1 VRLCLFAER
10 KFARAPLERV
20 DNDKKDYLEYD
31 RFLNWAIKM
40 MQAVAGRPR
49 GRPRA
54 FDEEQVLSRAIALFS
69 ASGYSAAGISDLSQA
84 TGLTA
89 GSLYKAYSDKEG
101 IFAKALE
108 RYITRRE
115 AEIAAMLEGVENGRA
130 SIAALLGL
138 YTRLSQGKEG
148 KLGCLLVAGIAELPQ
163 FSRVDVVLRGQ
174 LVRRRDLLARLVAQG
189 QNDGSITTASAPTTV
204 ADLLLALL
212 QGMRVLG
219 KAGSFS
225 EDPDAFVA
233 LALKVLERP

>member
-1 VRLCLFAER
+1 M
-10 KFARAPLERV
+10 
-20 DNDKKDYLEYD
+20 
-31 RFLNWAIKM
+31 I
-40 MQAVAGRPR
+40 QAVAGRPR
-49 GRPRA
+49 GRPRE

-108 RYITRRE
+108 CYITRRE
-115 AEIAAMLEGVENGRA
+115 AEVAAMLKAADNGRA
-130 SIAALLGL
+130 SIAALLAL
-138 YTRLSQGKEG
+138 YARLSQGREG
-148 KLGCLLVAGIAELPQ
+148 KLGCLLVAGVAELPQ
-163 FSRVDVVLRGQ
+163 FSRVGDVVRGQ
-174 LVRRRDLLARLVAQG
+174 LARRRDLLVRLVVQG
-189 QNDGSITTASAPTTV
+189 QDDGSITTQSAPTTV

-225 EDPDAFVA
+225 EDADAFVA
-233 LALKVLERP
+233 LALKVLDRP

>member
-1 VRLCLFAER
+1 
-10 KFARAPLERV
+10 
-20 DNDKKDYLEYD
+20 
-31 RFLNWAIKM
+31 M
-40 MQAVAGRPR
+40 MQVDEGRPR

-69 ASGYSAAGISDLSQA
+69 ASGYTAAGISDLSQA
-84 TGLTA
+84 TGLKA

-108 RYITRRE
+108 RYITQRE
-115 AEIAAMLEGVENGRA
+115 AEIATMLEGAQNGRA
-130 SIAALLGL
+130 GIAALLGL
-138 YTRLSQGKEG
+138 YARLSQGKEG

-163 FSRVDVVLRGQ
+163 FSRVHVAVRGQ
-174 LVRRRDLLARLVAQG
+174 LARRRELLARLVAQG
-189 QNDGSITTASAPTTV
+189 QTDGSITTTSAPTTV

-225 EDPDAFVA
+225 EDADAFVA
-233 LALKVLERP
+233 LALNILEHP